1 MYNFTNGKKKKK
13 LFAVV
18 CLILVAAMLVTTFIS
33 ALFVQS
39 VKFVTFLEKVT
50 NCDKINSWTF
60 ELYFKFILE
69 EKE

>member
-33 ALFVQS
+33 ALFVQN
-39 VKFVTFLEKVT
+39 VNFVTFLEKVA
-50 NCDKINSWTF
+50 NCDKING
-60 ELYFKFILE
+60 
-69 EKE
+69 